1 MKPWNRT
8 IIAAA
13 YVHLSYFADPI
24 PESIREHPERAF
36 ITSSG
41 APSRLIL
48 FCILLRDV
56 SSDAFLYSMDIM
68 HGPSTVQKRRTVDVY
83 KSGHLYEHKRAIELP
98 R

>member
-24 PESIREHPERAF
+24 PESVREHPERAF

-48 FCILLRDV
+48 FAFC
-56 SSDAFLYSMDIM
+56 SGMSPNAFLYSMDIM